1 MADFCVKPTSD
12 SVATVVNNG
21 SGGEARSPPQSNS
34 SPSSPPPARAQSKGF
49 AYHTKKKVDKVM
61 ALLSNAPSVPT
72 HELLSEE
79 DGEKRK
85 REKKS
90 REKS

>member
-1 MADFCVKPTSD
+1 M
-12 SVATVVNNG
+12 ATVVNG
-21 SGGEARSPPQSNS
+21 SRTSPQLNPSKS
-34 SPSSPPPARAQSKGF
+34 SPRAQSKGF

-72 HELLSEE
+72 HELLQEE
-79 DGEKRK
+79 DSGGEKRK
-85 REKKS
+85 REKKKS